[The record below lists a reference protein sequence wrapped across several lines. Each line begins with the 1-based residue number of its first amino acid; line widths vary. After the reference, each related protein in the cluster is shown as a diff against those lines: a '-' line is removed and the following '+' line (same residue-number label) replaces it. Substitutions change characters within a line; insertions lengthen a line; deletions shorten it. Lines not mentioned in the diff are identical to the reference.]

1 MVVDDV
7 KDDAYASA
15 VEGLYHLFEFA
26 YAHVGAGGIGAVAA
40 FGDVVVE
47 GVVAPVVLWTLGVA
61 LVDGVVVVAREYLYG
76 VDAEGL
82 EIPDVVGLGQGKV
95 FAWISAAS

>member
-1 MVVDDV
+1 MRFCLR
-7 KDDAYASA
+7 KMKRNIALCSLAALLLLMSGCGAKESGSTADAK
-15 VEGLYHLFEFA
+15 
-26 YAHVGAGGIGAVAA
+26 
-40 FGDVVVE
+40 
-47 GVVAPVVLWTLGVA
+47 GVT
-61 LVDGVVVVAREYLYG
+61 VVAREYLYG